1 MSIVRSKIKDIL
13 NDNESILVFDVDG
26 VLALLEF
33 GEYNHYIYDD
43 ETWDKENKNG
53 YNK

>member
-26 VLALLEF
+26 VLSLLEF
-33 GEYNHYIYDD
+33 GEYIHKNSDYL
-43 ETWDKENKNG
+43 KRENRRI
-53 YNK
+53 